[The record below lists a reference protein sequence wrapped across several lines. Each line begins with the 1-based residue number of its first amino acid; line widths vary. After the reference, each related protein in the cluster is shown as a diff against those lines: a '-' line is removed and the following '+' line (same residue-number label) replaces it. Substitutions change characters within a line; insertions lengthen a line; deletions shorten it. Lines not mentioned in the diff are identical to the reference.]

1 MISEKNDLTPGSYA
15 DFLHY
20 LDTVTTEEAL
30 FSRLTFWFAF
40 RTSPDDAHN
49 RADLVKERAKELKL
63 WNGLELKM
71 ERWAQTYK
79 AEFATMDR
87 EQFSAFIA
95 SDYAAYRNGSQTS
108 GNAPAAS
115 AEVFSS
121 AVLERLSLP
130 PLRYVVPGILP
141 MGLGL
146 LVAKPKVG
154 KSWMV
159 LDLVLSVAAGSPFL
173 GFPVNQ
179 SGTLYLALED
189 GKSRLQSRQR
199 KIMGAN
205 AVYPENAYF
214 ATKAPR
220 IDEGLLD
227 WPSQFLSDKPDIHL
241 VVIDTLAKVKSI
253 KPPRANENLYLS
265 DYEFSG
271 QLKEFADKRGICILI
286 VHHTSK
292 GNKSDSFD
300 KVNGS
305 TALMGA
311 ADFTFVLDDVDRER
325 REATLNITGRDIECQ
340 ELAVRLDPETMRWSM
355 LGSTAALEE
364 QRKISDYESNPI
376 VLTLR
381 EILQQRD
388 GKWTGSSQ
396 KLNELGEHYT
406 GEELASSS
414 QALAKAIR
422 ELEPMLKE
430 RDCIR
435 HMEVRNGSGGKI
447 HSFKMD
453 RTDNI
458 NENEEFEQTQY
469 L

>member
-1 MISEKNDLTPGSYA
+1 MIAEKQALTPGSYT

-40 RTSPDDAHN
+40 RTSPDDVRN
-49 RADLVKERAKELKL
+49 RLDLVEDRAKELKL
-63 WNGLELKM
+63 WNGLELKL
-71 ERWAQTYK
+71 ERWTQRFK
-79 AEFATMDR
+79 EEFSTMDR
-87 EQFSAFIA
+87 EQFSSFIA
-95 SDYAAYRNGSQTS
+95 NDYAAYCNGSQPIRR
-108 GNAPAAS
+108 APAGSVELVTA
-115 AEVFSS
+115 AG
-121 AVLERLSLP
+121 LSNMTLP
-130 PLRYVVPGILP
+130 PIRYIIPGILP

-159 LDLVLSVAAGSPFL
+159 LDLVLSVAAGASFL
-173 GFPVNQ
+173 GYQVNQ
-179 SGTLYLALED
+179 SDTLYLALED
-189 GKSRLQSRQR
+189 GKSRLRSRQR
-199 KIMGAN
+199 KIMGEGAT
-205 AVYPENAYF
+205 YPQNAYF

-220 IDEGLLD
+220 IDEGLIDWLGQVLD
-227 WPSQFLSDKPDIHL
+227 EKPNIKL

-253 KPPRANENLYLS
+253 KPIRANENIYLS
-265 DYEFSG
+265 EYEFQG
-271 QLKEFADKRGICILI
+271 RIKEFADKREICVLV

-340 ELAVRLDPETMRWSM
+340 ELAIRLDPETMRWYM
-355 LGSTAALEE
+355 LGTPAALEE
-364 QRKISDYESNPI
+364 QRKIAAYEENPI

-381 EILQQRD
+381 EILQQGD
-388 GKWTGSSQ
+388 GKWTGSCQ
-396 KLNELGEHYT
+396 KLNELGEYYT
-406 GEELASSS
+406 GETLASSS

-422 ELEPMLKE
+422 ELEPLLKE

-435 HMEVRNGSGGKI
+435 HEEKNNPGGGRR
-447 HSFKMD
+447 HAFKMD
-453 RTDNI
+453 RTDNTVTGKSC
-458 NENEEFEQTQY
+458 EQVQCI
-469 L
+469 